1 MMQESGRRSEARGRL
16 LPDLLPFAV
25 ERAEEEAEVALRT
38 QVPDGEPDAGGYRSP
53 DTLVCDSK
61 AVAKTARLLAR
72 LWLEPSSKFHR
83 SDALVYSVRRAMR
96 FFEYRAQQP
105 DGSTHGLPTGD
116 MGSAPHAAFAVEAF
130 HELLPVWA
138 RVDHPARREVEMAV
152 RRCMVRAGVA
162 LRSKG
167 VFTHNH
173 RWIACAA
180 LACINDIAPDARLVA
195 RIDDYLSDGIDQ
207 DEDGFWSEYSPVYA
221 MLSNICYTRM
231 ADLLDRPELL
241 EPVWRNLDTL
251 PFLRHS
257 NGEVACE
264 FTFRQDRGAVQR
276 PGHLLEW
283 ARRTGRGEL
292 VQMVLDV
299 VDQALAGGGGQ
310 AADRVTAM
318 DLLDIADG
326 IDSAGPPAPIPESY
340 RRTMSSGQ
348 IVRIRRGTFS
358 ATIMGRAINPDVPFI
373 SERTN
378 ENLLAV
384 RNGSAIID
392 GVRIGFKYYGQKY
405 IAVPENGL
413 VERDGSWSHSF
424 HFTSWVD
431 GPVLWREIE
440 QYPELHV
447 ETTIREVDGGVE
459 LNIDASGC
467 EGVILQV
474 EMAVRPAGE
483 LRSPARVAALS
494 GGQRHL
500 LDTGPVRIVNGGDAL
515 EIDGDLVVEHAF
527 PPSGAFTNQP
537 ASATLLVTPRTPYSG
552 TLVFRGGSRG

>member
-83 SDALVYSVRRAMR
+83 SDALVDSVRRAMR

-264 FTFRQDRGAVQR
+264 FTFRQDRGAVQNVLGGLELEGAAHLVGVDDAR
-276 PGHLLEW
+276 ACTADLGGEPG
-283 ARRTGRGEL
+283 
-292 VQMVLDV
+292 
-299 VDQALAGGGGQ
+299 
-310 AADRVTAM
+310 
-318 DLLDIADG
+318 
-326 IDSAGPPAPIPESY
+326 
-340 RRTMSSGQ
+340 
-348 IVRIRRGTFS
+348 
-358 ATIMGRAINPDVPFI
+358 
-373 SERTN
+373 
-378 ENLLAV
+378 
-384 RNGSAIID
+384 
-392 GVRIGFKYYGQKY
+392 
-405 IAVPENGL
+405 VPEEHQPLAL
-413 VERDGSWSHSF
+413 VDPLLQEVHACVRGR
-424 HFTSWVD
+424 V
-431 GPVLWREIE
+431 VL
-440 QYPELHV
+440 
-447 ETTIREVDGGVE
+447 
-459 LNIDASGC
+459 
-467 EGVILQV
+467 
-474 EMAVRPAGE
+474 
-483 LRSPARVAALS
+483 
-494 GGQRHL
+494 
-500 LDTGPVRIVNGGDAL
+500 GDRR
-515 EIDGDLVVEHAF
+515 
-527 PPSGAFTNQP
+527 
-537 ASATLLVTPRTPYSG
+537 LLVAR
-552 TLVFRGGSRG
+552 LLGSRGGRRGKGQPRDRQ

>member
-1 MMQESGRRSEARGRL
+1 MTQNMDPAFEGNRRRAAEL
-16 LPDLLPFAV
+16 LPYAV
-25 ERAEEEAEVALRT
+25 ERAEWEAEAALRT
-38 QVPDGEPDAGGYRSP
+38 QVPDGEPDAGGYLSP

-61 AVAKTARLLAR
+61 AVAKTISLFAR
-72 LWLEPSSKFHR
+72 LWLEPTSRFHR
-83 SDALVYSVRRAMR
+83 SDELIESVRRAMR

-130 HELLPVWA
+130 HELLPVWE

-180 LACINDIAPDARLVA
+180 LACINAVSPDARLVA
-195 RIDDYLSDGIDQ
+195 RIDDYLGDGIDQ

-241 EPVWRNLDTL
+241 APVWRNLDTL

-257 NGEVACE
+257 NGEMACE

-276 PGHLLEW
+276 PGFLLEW

-299 VDQALAGGGGQ
+299 VDRALHGGEGL
-310 AADRVTAM
+310 AADKLTAM

-326 IDSAGPPAPIPESY
+326 IDTAGPPAPIPDSY
-340 RRTMSSGQ
+340 RRSMSSGQ

-384 RNGSAIID
+384 RNGVAIID
-392 GVRIGFKYYGQKY
+392 GVRIGYKYYGQKY
-405 IAVPENGL
+405 VAIPENGL
-413 VERDGSWSHSF
+413 VERDGAWSHRF
-424 HFTSWVD
+424 HFTSCVD

-447 ETTIREVDGGVE
+447 ETVIREVDGGVA
-459 LNIDASGC
+459 LDVDASGC
-467 EGVILQV
+467 EGVILQI

-483 LRSPARVAALS
+483 LQGPAGVTALA
-494 GGQRHL
+494 GGERHL
-500 LDTGPVRIVNGGDAL
+500 LANGPVRIVNGGDVL

-527 PPSGAFTNQP
+527 PPSGPFTNQP
-537 ASATLLVTPRTPYSG
+537 ASATLLVTPRTPYRG